1 MKKFCT
7 VFNSFILISI
17 FLLMFFSSH
26 GKDDLIPMMIIFF
39 YMALFSY
46 ILLLIFSKNQ
56 VKSIKLILSGFQRFP
71 VLNVVTTGLY
81 FFCMGIFCVVIYYW
95 KTFFT

>member
-1 MKKFCT
+1 
-7 VFNSFILISI
+7 
-17 FLLMFFSSH
+17 MFFSSH